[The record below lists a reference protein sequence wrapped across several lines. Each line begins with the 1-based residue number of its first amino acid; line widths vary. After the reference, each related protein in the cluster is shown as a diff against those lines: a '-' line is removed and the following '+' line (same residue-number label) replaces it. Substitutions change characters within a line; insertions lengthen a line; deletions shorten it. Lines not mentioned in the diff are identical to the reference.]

1 MVLESNLAELQEIVA
16 DEWRRTLEEEGFL
29 FDLTDDDEE
38 VEDAHDSGAEEPCQA
53 TQAIEG
59 L

>member
-38 VEDAHDSGAEEPCQA
+38 VEDAHDSGAE
-53 TQAIEG
+53 
-59 L
+59 